1 MQLQATTAITAADIM
16 TAELLTAY
24 EGWTVHRLAEFF
36 INRQISAAP
45 VIASDHEL
53 VGVVSLG
60 DVFKFNHADED
71 SKGRMMRNHYRDSCG
86 QEINQEDL
94 RTWVKDAD
102 KNCTV
107 HHIMNGEVIAV
118 ERDAP
123 LSEVTKVLLEHHIH
137 RVFVT
142 ENKKVVGVITTMD
155 VLRSLQPQAA

>member
-1 MQLQATTAITAADIM
+1 MELHKATDITAADIM
-16 TAELLTAY
+16 SAELLTAY

-60 DVFKFNHADED
+60 DVFKFNHSDED
-71 SKGRMMRNHYRDSCG
+71 SKGRLMRNHYRDSCG

-94 RTWVKDAD
+94 RSWVKDAD

-107 HHIMNGEVIAV
+107 HHIMNDEVIAV
-118 ERDAP
+118 EQGASLD
-123 LSEVTKVLLEHHIH
+123 EVTKVLLENHIH

-142 ENKKVVGVITTMD
+142 DKKKVVGVITTMD
-155 VLRSLQPQAA
+155 VLRCLQPAAA